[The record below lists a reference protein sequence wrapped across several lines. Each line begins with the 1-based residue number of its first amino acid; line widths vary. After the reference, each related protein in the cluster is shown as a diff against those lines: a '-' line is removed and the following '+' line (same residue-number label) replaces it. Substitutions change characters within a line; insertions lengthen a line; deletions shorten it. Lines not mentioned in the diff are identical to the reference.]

1 MMENVIYE
9 QNVIYAGEVIYDVG
23 SNRAYPGPRGAQ
35 RHREIRG
42 PARKSPR
49 SGSISLLEELD
60 PGSARRLRHHL
71 SGTRG
76 CAPSPMTSNVIYA
89 GDVMYDAGSNLAYPG

>member
-1 MMENVIYE
+1 MT
-9 QNVIYAGEVIYDVG
+9 
-23 SNRAYPGPRGAQ
+23 RAQTLRTPDRVVQ

-60 PGSARRLRHHL
+60 PGSARRLRHRL

-76 CAPSPMTSNVIYA
+76 CAPSSIARDVIYA
-89 GDVMYDAGSNLAYPG
+89 RERHQWMNNDIYEIDVIYVSSVADTTQH